1 MKTEFHTLRLQ
12 DALQMLPN
20 VQPNKA
26 RARIREWEDELLSQL
41 VGSTDAAEE
50 VEPVEVAGETLT
62 LECLEELKHD
72 DGYSAA
78 TISPNG
84 AQILMRL
91 YRAGGLPM
99 KGPIETVHSKL
110 AAYAADNHSHRD
122 LWMAE
127 NARHKAAQ
135 DSRHTLL
142 SNPNSIPLTSLTE
155 ELVNEVFF
163 FHSKNH
169 TGVETMM
176 ISGVEVTRTVSKYI
190 SNSGKTSGYEV
201 TLEWIGKN
209 GQPVVY
215 KRDTPFSSN
224 RRNDAKRNWG
234 LPD

>member
-1 MKTEFHTLRLQ
+1 MKTEFHILRLQ

-26 RARIREWEDELLSQL
+26 RARIREWEDGLLSQL